1 MTSIVKKYFVTEVIN
16 KPRGWGNA
24 GAMLL
29 CAATNVS
36 RSALARGLSPR
47 LRIVLVALKRLVVPR
62 VIPTICLSVIALS
75 YVAGQGTANAA
86 QPFAKLNERAID
98 EYVVPNFEKLESA
111 TVKLATTLG
120 KACDRPTGQLSAIQD
135 DFKKT
140 VLAWAGVEFLRLGPM
155 GAEARAER
163 FDFSPDPRRVVERQ
177 MRRLLARR
185 DAAVLDPQVLAKKSV
200 AVQGLPALQVLLTS
214 RRHSILADT
223 EDGRY
228 RCRFAVSIA
237 KNLENIAREAVSG
250 WTGANGWGAKMLNP
264 GPDNLQYRSS
274 AEAAAALVRAL
285 ITGLQ
290 LIQNRQ
296 IMPMIAAQSKPGKK
310 PRLPFARSGLSADYI
325 AASVISCKRY
335 YETLGLSVYIPESE
349 SWMKQWIV
357 DAFDRVA
364 REGPVAVQSFADG
377 QEHPERERKLRFLRF
392 QVEGIRKLIGR
403 KIASV
408 ANLTIGFNELD
419 GD

>member
-1 MTSIVKKYFVTEVIN
+1 
-16 KPRGWGNA
+16 
-24 GAMLL
+24 MLL
-29 CAATNVS
+29 CMATNVS
-36 RSALARGLSPR
+36 RVALACGLSPR
-47 LRIVLVALKRLVVPR
+47 LRIVLVALKRWVVPR
-62 VIPTICLSVIALS
+62 FILAICWSVVALLC
-75 YVAGQGTANAA
+75 GTGHGTAHAA
-86 QPFAKLNERAID
+86 QAFAKLNERAID
-98 EYVVPNFEKLESA
+98 DYVIPSLEKLESA
-111 TVKLATTLG
+111 TAKLATTLG
-120 KACDRPTGQLSAIQD
+120 KACNQPAGQLSAVQD
-135 DFKKT
+135 GFKTT

-163 FDFSPDPRRVVERQ
+163 FDFSPDPRHVVGRQ

-200 AVQGLPALQVLLTS
+200 AVQGLPALQFLLTS
-214 RRHSILADT
+214 RRQSILADT

-250 WTGANGWGAKMLNP
+250 WTGANGWREKMLNSDP
-264 GPDNLQYRSS
+264 GNLQYRSS
-274 AEAAAALVRAL
+274 SEVAAALVRAL
-285 ITGLQ
+285 VTGLQ

-296 IMPMIAAQSKPGKK
+296 IMPMIETLSKPGKK

-325 AASVISCKRY
+325 AASVTSCKRY

-357 DAFDRVA
+357 DTFDRVA

-377 QEHPERERKLRFLRF
+377 QEHPERERQLRFLRF

-403 KIASV
+403 KIAPV
-408 ANLTIGFNELD
+408 ASLTLGFNELD

>member
-1 MTSIVKKYFVTEVIN
+1 
-16 KPRGWGNA
+16 
-24 GAMLL
+24 
-29 CAATNVS
+29 
-36 RSALARGLSPR
+36 
-47 LRIVLVALKRLVVPR
+47 
-62 VIPTICLSVIALS
+62 
-75 YVAGQGTANAA
+75 
-86 QPFAKLNERAID
+86 
-98 EYVVPNFEKLESA
+98 
-111 TVKLATTLG
+111 
-120 KACDRPTGQLSAIQD
+120 
-135 DFKKT
+135 
-140 VLAWAGVEFLRLGPM
+140 
-155 GAEARAER
+155 
-163 FDFSPDPRRVVERQ
+163 
-177 MRRLLARR
+177 MRKLLARR

-200 AVQGLPALQVLLTS
+200 AVQGLPALQVLLNS
-214 RRHSILADT
+214 RRHLILADT

-250 WTGANGWGAKMLNP
+250 WTGANGWRAKMLNP
-264 GPDNLQYRSS
+264 GPDDLQYRSS

-357 DAFDRVA
+357 DTFDRVA
-364 REGPVAVQSFADG
+364 REGPVAVQSFVDG
-377 QEHPERERKLRFLRF
+377 QEYPERERKLRFLRF
-392 QVEGIRKLIGR
+392 QVDGIRKLIGR